1 MEITR
6 EASRFL
12 GARNHILEILE
23 TRGFDVSTLIAE
35 SPEEVSELFRDASK
49 IHLTYYVPHSDD
61 ETRKCKVLFGT
72 SLVKLLDEVQKVHMD
87 EEHPEKVVAGRDEV
101 LLIVFGKL
109 GSTDIKKTI
118 LRSRTLGLQ
127 IDAIHILNL
136 QFNPLKHE
144 LVPEYEPVPVGSD
157 EESEIRKSIG
167 VKKLRSFPLIRSYDV
182 ISRILGL
189 RPNQFVK
196 ITSKSPVVRS
206 TKVRVCIDG

>member
-6 EASRFL
+6 EAFRFL
-12 GARNHILEILE
+12 GARNNILEILE
-23 TRGFDVSTLIAE
+23 ARGFNVSTLIAE
-35 SPEEVSELFRDASK
+35 SPEEVSELFRDVSK
-49 IHLTYYVPHSDD
+49 IHLSYYVPHTSDGD
-61 ETRKCKVLFGT
+61 RKCKVLFGS

-101 LLIVFGKL
+101 ILIIFGKL
-109 GSTDIKKTI
+109 GTTDIKKTI

-136 QFNPLKHE
+136 QFNPLKHQ
-144 LVPEYEPVPVGSD
+144 LVPEYEPVKIGS
-157 EESEIRKSIG
+157 EEENEILAAIG
-167 VKKLRSFPLIRSYDV
+167 VKKLKSFPLIRSYDV

-196 ITSKSPVVRS
+196 ITTRSPVVRS
-206 TKVRVCIDG
+206 TKVRVCVDG